1 MSMNSFQIKLIA
13 IITMV
18 IDHVGLF
25 FFPNILLF
33 RMVGRLSFPLFSWL
47 IANGAVHTH
56 NEDKYRRRIIIF
68 AFISHIPYYLANWR
82 IGIEPDLNVLFT
94 FYFALLAIKSIR
106 IFKNKILQIL
116 IPLIIIITAQ
126 LLRTDYGGMGV
137 LSTIVFYLFFNNF
150 SKTLLLET
158 IVYTLGNIV
167 PLASLLLNNTG
178 NIPSYF
184 LLIGPLALIS
194 LLFIYLYNGKLGPK
208 TKYLF
213 YIFYPVQYVIFF
225 LILELFPKL

>member
-1 MSMNSFQIKLIA
+1 
-13 IITMV
+13 
-18 IDHVGLF
+18 
-25 FFPNILLF
+25 
-33 RMVGRLSFPLFSWL
+33 
-47 IANGAVHTH
+47 
-56 NEDKYRRRIIIF
+56 
-68 AFISHIPYYLANWR
+68 
-82 IGIEPDLNVLFT
+82 LFT

>member
-1 MSMNSFQIKLIA
+1 
-13 IITMV
+13 
-18 IDHVGLF
+18 
-25 FFPNILLF
+25 
-33 RMVGRLSFPLFSWL
+33 
-47 IANGAVHTH
+47 
-56 NEDKYRRRIIIF
+56 
-68 AFISHIPYYLANWR
+68 
-82 IGIEPDLNVLFT
+82 
-94 FYFALLAIKSIR
+94 
-106 IFKNKILQIL
+106 
-116 IPLIIIITAQ
+116 
-126 LLRTDYGGMGV
+126 
-137 LSTIVFYLFFNNF
+137 
-150 SKTLLLET
+150 
-158 IVYTLGNIV
+158 LGNIV